1 MRRLIMLGVA
11 ASGLLMMIGCAASGA
26 DFRPTETLANDKA
39 LVYIYRPDSMLGGGK
54 AIRYDVTTK
63 EGHIVEMIR
72 GGYFPY
78 EATPGETT
86 FWAWTESK
94 VSVTNDLAAGKTY
107 YLKCGLGWGVFIG
120 RPTLEF
126 VDEEQGMKELKD
138 TVLLPAAN
146 RKKSDPTMP

>member
-1 MRRLIMLGVA
+1 MKMKRFIMLGVVP
-11 ASGLLMMIGCAASGA
+11 SGLLLIIGCAASGA
-26 DFRPTETLANDKA
+26 DFRPPNALANDKA
-39 LVYIYRPDSMLGGGK
+39 LVYIYRPNSLLGV

-94 VSVTNDLAAGKTY
+94 TSVTADLAPGKTY
-107 YLKCGLGWGVFIG
+107 YLRCGLRMGLVIA
-120 RPTLEF
+120 RATLEF

-138 TVLLPAAN
+138 TVLLPPA
-146 RKKSDPTMP
+146 KKKESDSAMQ